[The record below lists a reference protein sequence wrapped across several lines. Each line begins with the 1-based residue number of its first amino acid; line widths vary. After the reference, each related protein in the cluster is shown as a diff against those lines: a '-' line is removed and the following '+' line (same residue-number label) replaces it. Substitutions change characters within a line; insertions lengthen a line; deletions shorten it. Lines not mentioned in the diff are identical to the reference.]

1 MSFSRFLHERG
12 RRGSSGRE
20 TTAVLHVT
28 STCIQ
33 CDHPRTPQTL
43 KKSKFDLVLF
53 QAGVDIL
60 NKDSLGYLEISREGI
75 KNRNEIVLELAREK
89 DLPLV
94 VFMGGGYS
102 KPIQHSVDAF
112 VDLFVQCSNYAN
124 MIN

>member
-1 MSFSRFLHERG
+1 MYKR
-12 RRGSSGRE
+12 
-20 TTAVLHVT
+20 
-28 STCIQ
+28 Q
-33 CDHPRTPQTL
+33 
-43 KKSKFDLVLF
+43 
-53 QAGVDIL
+53 VDIL

-75 KNRNEIVLELAREK
+75 KNRNEIVLKLAREK

-124 MIN
+124 MIS